1 MATALIRNL
10 LDPLPEPRPDGSE
23 CFDDLVRRPGV
34 RLERIVSHGQATAEG
49 YWYDQEED
57 EWIMVVDGK
66 AILALQNPDEV
77 VTLQSGDHLVI
88 SAHRKHRVESTTS
101 PTVWLALWLCPE

>member
-1 MATALIRNL
+1 MAWWGEVTSPAQVTG
-10 LDPLPEPRPDGSE
+10 PLKDA
-23 CFDDLVRRPGV
+23 
-34 RLERIVSHGQATAEG
+34 QKAEG